1 MLNYQRVEIY
11 RNLFFL
17 PLGEPRFSHSIAGE
31 PIEEPE
37 DGKTPAERRL
47 SACGLVPDTN
57 ISNIN

>member
-1 MLNYQRVEIY
+1 MAMFNSDVKLQEGIEIY

-17 PLGEPRFSHSIAGE
+17 PLGVLRFSHSIAGE

-47 SACGLVPDTN
+47 ASAGGDQ
-57 ISNIN
+57 S